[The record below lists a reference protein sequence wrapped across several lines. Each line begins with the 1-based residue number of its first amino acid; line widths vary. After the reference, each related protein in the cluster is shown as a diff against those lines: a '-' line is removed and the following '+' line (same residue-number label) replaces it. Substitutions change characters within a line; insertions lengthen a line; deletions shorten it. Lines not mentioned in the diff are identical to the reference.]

1 MTQSLPFFIIGII
14 TMDEE
19 YHQLLTCS
27 KKDTAEKLAALVKET
42 IRVSGG
48 GGVVDMT
55 EVTE

>member
-14 TMDEE
+14 TTDEE

-27 KKDTAEKLAALVKET
+27 SKDTAEKLAALVNET